1 MSFHQRQPFYLLTY
15 RTWPATLYAHA
26 KPLPHSLVEEV
37 KRKRLK
43 RIIYQNMNL
52 VVPILHGVQVVSGVK
67 VRVRY
72 FLSTYFFTNDSP
84 SKTIKSFLSH
94 RKSSFSFV
102 FFLFLSILSRLKR
115 ANGCGIVY
123 GA

>member
-1 MSFHQRQPFYLLTY
+1 MSFHQRQSFYLLTY

-26 KPLPHSLVEEV
+26 KRLLHSLVEEV

-84 SKTIKSFLSH
+84 
-94 RKSSFSFV
+94 
-102 FFLFLSILSRLKR
+102 
-115 ANGCGIVY
+115 
-123 GA
+123 

>member
-1 MSFHQRQPFYLLTY
+1 MSFHQRQSFYLLTY

-26 KPLPHSLVEEV
+26 KRLLHSLVEEV

-52 VVPILHGVQVVSGVK
+52 VVPILHGVQVVFGVK

-84 SKTIKSFLSH
+84 SKTIKNVFYFNEKVLFVLYF
-94 RKSSFSFV
+94 FSFFAYSPDSKGQMEV
-102 FFLFLSILSRLKR
+102 E
-115 ANGCGIVY
+115 
-123 GA
+123 